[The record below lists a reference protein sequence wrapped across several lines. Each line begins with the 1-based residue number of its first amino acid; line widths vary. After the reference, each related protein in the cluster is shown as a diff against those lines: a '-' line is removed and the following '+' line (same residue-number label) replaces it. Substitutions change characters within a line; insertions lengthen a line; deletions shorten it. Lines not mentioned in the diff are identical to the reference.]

1 MATERLPMRNV
12 REILRLRWERGLT
25 VREAARSLGV
35 STGAVSK
42 TEARA
47 RRLELSWAA
56 VELLDDAA
64 LEERMYGLREAAFKH
79 NRSLPDPLTIHLELK
94 KKGVTLELLHLEYLE
109 AHPDG
114 YRYTAFCDVYR
125 LWRKKQSLVMR
136 QQHVA
141 GEKMFTDFSGLRPWL
156 FDASTGERV
165 EVELFV
171 AVLGASNCTYAVA
184 TPTMRVADWVAGHV
198 GALSYFEGVPE
209 MTVPDQPKPVATVA
223 CKYEPVLQ
231 RTFSE
236 MGRHYG
242 MAVVPAR
249 PGRARDKA
257 KVEVGVQIAQR
268 WILARLRKERFFS
281 LQELNARI
289 AELLEEL
296 NSRPMKKYG
305 GLSRRE
311 LFERVERAALRPLP
325 AEHFEPSEWSH
336 DHVGADYHVN
346 VEGHFYSV
354 PWELSHEHVDVRL
367 TATMVEM
374 FAGLRR
380 IAAHVRS
387 DEVGGHTTLREHMHP
402 RHRFWADKDPEQM
415 RQWGQ
420 RVGPYTETMVR
431 ALFDAN
437 FNREAAF
444 RSVWGLRSLA
454 DSYDE
459 ADIERACERALAYG
473 GRSYKTV
480 ERILKLGLAPSDG
493 DGEHAGALID
503 HGNVRGPDYYSKH

>member
-1 MATERLPMRNV
+1 
-12 REILRLRWERGLT
+12 LRWERGLT
-25 VREAARSLGV
+25 VREVARSLGV
-35 STGAVSK
+35 STGVVSK

-47 RRLELSWAA
+47 RWLELTWAA
-56 VELLDDAA
+56 VEVLDDVA
-64 LEERMYGLREAAFKH
+64 LEQRLYGCQEVVGKH
-79 NRSLPDPLTIHLELK
+79 NRPLPDPLAIHLELK
-94 KKGVTLELLHLEYLE
+94 KKGVTLELLHLEYLKDNPE
-109 AHPDG
+109 G

-125 LWRKKQSLVMR
+125 KWKKKRSLVMR

-141 GEKMFTDFSGLRPWL
+141 GEKMFADFSGSRPHIL
-156 FDASTGERV
+156 NASTGERI

-171 AVLGASNCTYAVA
+171 AVLGASNYTYAVA
-184 TPTMRVADWVAGHV
+184 TPTLRVADWVSGHV

-231 RTFSE
+231 RTFAE
-236 MGRHYG
+236 LGRHYG

-268 WILARLRKERFFS
+268 WILARLRNERFFS

-296 NSRPMKKYG
+296 NARPMKTYG

-311 LFERVERAALRPLP
+311 LFERVERSALRPLP
-325 AEHFEPSEWSH
+325 GEHFEPSEWSRSS
-336 DHVGADYHVN
+336 VGADYHAK

-354 PWELSHEHVDVRL
+354 PWELAHEVVDVRL
-367 TATMVEM
+367 TATMVEL

-380 IAAHVRS
+380 VAAHVRS

-415 RQWGQ
+415 RQWGR
-420 RVGPYTETMVR
+420 RVGPCTEAMVE
-431 ALFDAN
+431 ALMTSN

-444 RSVWGLRSLA
+444 RSVWGLRSL
-454 DSYDE
+454 SNRYDE
-459 ADIERACERALAYG
+459 ADIERACERALLHG
-473 GRSYKTV
+473 CRSYKTV
-480 ERILKLGLAPSDG
+480 ERILKLGLPALEDDG
-493 DGEHAGALID
+493 GEEAAVPID
-503 HGNVRGPDYYSKH
+503 HGNVRGPDYYTRH